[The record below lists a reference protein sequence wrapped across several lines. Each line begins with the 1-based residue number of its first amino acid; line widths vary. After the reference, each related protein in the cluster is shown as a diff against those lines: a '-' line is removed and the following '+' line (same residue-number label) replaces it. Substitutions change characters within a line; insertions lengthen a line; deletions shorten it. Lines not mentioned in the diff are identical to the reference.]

1 MDKLPIKISPADVLD
16 DSTLVLSVFSRK
28 WKRCNKVSKVLIGK
42 LYIAP
47 ESYDITQIRVI
58 TWGKNKSFEDTFSQ
72 IKSAIIENEEPYA
85 ITPQT
90 KITYI
95 NDIGG
100 VKTYKTITKEK
111 TSKT

>member
-1 MDKLPIKISPADVLD
+1 MNNLPIKISPADVLD
-16 DSTLVLSVFSRK
+16 DSTMVLSVFSRK
-28 WKRCNKVSKVLIGK
+28 WKRCNKAIKVLIGK

-58 TWGKNKSFEDTFSQ
+58 TWGKKQSFEGTFSQ
-72 IKSAIIENEEPYA
+72 IKSAINENEEPYV

-100 VKTYKTITKEK
+100 VKTYKTITKRK
-111 TSKT
+111 ASKT